1 MEIGDNSMAHFAEID
16 SSNNKVIRTVVV
28 SDADI
33 AANGGNNSIQAEE
46 WVKNNIL
53 PDPIVKEQFFNGV
66 YPQTYWKQTYKD
78 RSFRKNYAT
87 QNYTWD
93 EAKQI
98 FISPK
103 PASTW
108 VLNEN
113 NDWQPPIPWCYNK
126 SEGTINWDDAN
137 IRWITSD
144 GTKYYDFPTD
154 SWIAI

>member
-1 MEIGDNSMAHFAEID
+1 VEIGEVNMAHFAEIN
-16 SSNNKVIRTVVV
+16 SSNNKVIRTVVIND
-28 SDADI
+28 SDVI
-33 AANGGNNSIQAEE
+33 ANGGNNSTQAEE

-53 PDPIVKEQFFNGV
+53 QDPILKEEVYNGN

-78 RSFRKNYAT
+78 RSSRKNYAT

-98 FISPK
+98 FISPQ

-108 VLNEN
+108 VLDEN
-113 NDWQPPIPWCYNK
+113 NDWKPPVPWCYND
-126 SEGTINWDDAN
+126 SAGTIEWDDAN
-137 IRWITSD
+137 IRWITTD

-154 SWIAI
+154 SWIDI